1 MTESHIAGSHIA
13 GPHIAGS
20 QPILRPDPARVAAAQ
35 TRLAGRRAALGL
47 PADAKAIGLSWRSGN
62 AAFGV
67 HKSAPLAAWAPI
79 LRQPGLVF
87 VSVQYG
93 DSTAEL
99 ASLETETGHR
109 IWQDAAVDPLRDME
123 AAAAQFAT
131 LDLVITV
138 SNTAVHLAGGLG
150 IPTWLL
156 LPSPGQGL
164 LWYWGVAG
172 ETVPFYPSLRCFRQ
186 EKPGDW
192 QGPIAAAAAN
202 LAGFMR

>member
-1 MTESHIAGSHIA
+1 M
-13 GPHIAGS
+13 
-20 QPILRPDPARVAAAQ
+20 QPDSAQVAAARD
-35 TRLAGRRAALGL
+35 RLAGRRAALGL
-47 PADAKAIGLSWRSGN
+47 AADARAIGLSWRSGN
-62 AAFGV
+62 AEFGL

-79 LRQPGLVF
+79 LELPGLVF

-93 DSTAEL
+93 DTLAEL

-109 IWQDAAVDPLRDME
+109 IWQDAAVDPLRDMD
-123 AAAAQFAT
+123 AAAAQMAT

-138 SNTAVHLAGGLG
+138 SNTAAHLAGGLG

-156 LPSPGQGL
+156 LPSPGPGL

-172 ETVPFYPSLRCFRQ
+172 ESVPFYPSLRCFRQ
-186 EKPGDW
+186 TEAGDW